1 MSISNKHSQ
10 HSLLRNDFN
19 PLTIIITTTTVL
31 CDDSSSKDTSDDLT
45 KKNVNILTG
54 CGMLDPTTLPD
65 GLTIAYATS
74 KPTSTF
80 FQDSDKE
87 GYKGVDI
94 LLTSQLPERGN
105 ETGQMAMRLKPRY
118 HFTSPSSSSTE
129 FKAHVPYMNASN
141 GKLEQIHV
149 TRHVNLAH
157 VLNETNKDKTKKWI
171 HALGLQTLK
180 KNPSDLL
187 KVPKG
192 ATACPYLQP
201 KRPRWSAE
209 RAAEITQTTTSAP
222 QFFFQSHNNSAQN
235 NHKRRRQQ
243 PRQPQRLACWFCL
256 STPGFETHLVA
267 AIGKHCYVALPKG
280 PLIEGHVLIV
290 PIDHAANSLST
301 CPKLLQDEIES
312 FLDTMRKYFASI
324 NRDIVV
330 FEHNIYREGVMRHM
344 HIQVVPV
351 RVILSLFLF
360 TYSEDSLVSRTQ
372 PMSLTMSLY
381 CVPHS
386 QQYHSNVTEILNS
399 RFALEHKH
407 RYPEIA
413 VTQRS

>member
-1 MSISNKHSQ
+1 
-10 HSLLRNDFN
+10 
-19 PLTIIITTTTVL
+19 
-31 CDDSSSKDTSDDLT
+31 
-45 KKNVNILTG
+45 
-54 CGMLDPTTLPD
+54 
-65 GLTIAYATS
+65 
-74 KPTSTF
+74 
-80 FQDSDKE
+80 
-87 GYKGVDI
+87 
-94 LLTSQLPERGN
+94 
-105 ETGQMAMRLKPRY
+105 
-118 HFTSPSSSSTE
+118 
-129 FKAHVPYMNASN
+129 MNASN

-209 RAAEITQTTTSAP
+209 RAAEITQTNTSAP
-222 QFFFQSHNNSAQN
+222 QFFFQSHNNNGSQN

-324 NRDIVV
+324 NQDIVV
-330 FEHNIYREGVMRHM
+330 
-344 HIQVVPV
+344 
-351 RVILSLFLF
+351 
-360 TYSEDSLVSRTQ
+360 
-372 PMSLTMSLY
+372 
-381 CVPHS
+381 
-386 QQYHSNVTEILNS
+386 
-399 RFALEHKH
+399 
-407 RYPEIA
+407 
-413 VTQRS
+413 